1 MDNVG
6 LTDSLF
12 GLVLSQ
18 TQFMDLKFVI
28 FEGFGLVCST
38 YVDLGHLFPS
48 WQNMRS
54 KVLTFWRGSQFQI
67 SVSFDDLSESKDR
80 TVKFEAVQI
89 LLYIWEFDPTLIWP
103 RPLEQPG

>member
-1 MDNVG
+1 MNLNFRTADARHLPKKNRAKLDNVG

-38 YVDLGHLFPS
+38 YVDLGCLFRS

-54 KVLTFWRGSQFQI
+54 KVWTFWRGSQKYSNFNFI
-67 SVSFDDLSESKDR
+67 
-80 TVKFEAVQI
+80 
-89 LLYIWEFDPTLIWP
+89 
-103 RPLEQPG
+103 